1 VPLWG
6 KFAIIALVALA
17 FTALPGGETSLNTL
31 LTVLTIAFF
40 VAIGMLGVR
49 LFRQN
54 RTTIES
60 LEDRQRLVLYGS
72 VGLAFLTFTATNRLF
87 NEGGFGV
94 LAWLA
99 LLGLATY
106 GVFWVWTQY
115 RKYAI

>member
-1 VPLWG
+1 MPTWA
-6 KFAIIALVALA
+6 KFGIVALIALA
-17 FTALPGGETSLNTL
+17 FTALPGGDATLNVL

-40 VAIGMLGVR
+40 IAIALFGVR

-54 RTTIES
+54 RSTLES

-87 NEGGFGV
+87 DEGILGV
-94 LAWLA
+94 FAWLA
-99 LLGLATY
+99 LLALATY

-115 RKYAI
+115 RRFA